1 MSLSPLIVNGDL
13 QLAVSGDLQSAPDIE
28 TQMPVTLTA
37 YNCIYNPEINSQ
49 VEPYLTG
56 IPKNG
61 FARNTLTNLIVSAY
75 QLLITP
81 GIIRDLAVAIGT
93 PIQNYVNIK
102 IAAIDNAGNEVKF
115 SWINPN

>member
-13 QLAVSGDLQSAPDIE
+13 QLTSSGDLQASPDIQ

-49 VEPYLTG
+49 VEQYVTG

-75 QLLITP
+75 QLLTTP
-81 GIIRDLAVAIGT
+81 GIINNLDIAIGN
-93 PIQNYVNIK
+93 PIQNYLTIK
-102 IAAIDNAGNEVKF
+102 IKAVDNEGNEVKF